1 MHISLIRF
9 GVLMPEVMNEEE
21 KKKAR
26 LERFASNA
34 KTVSN
39 EEEKRKARTIRFHP
53 LISPILGKV

>member
-1 MHISLIRF
+1 
-9 GVLMPEVMNEEE
+9 MPEVMNEEE

-26 LERFASNA
+26 LERFGSNA